1 MARLSVA
8 QGPCSAVL
16 PTVHGCHYAFQKF
29 PVFCVTLYFVCDV
42 LNILLRATRHYNF
55 VNDNISTMNPVSANI
70 MLDLLF
76 FGVELHYTIIQGI
89 GKGICERMNFV
100 DDEMRRKYRHPQL
113 T

>member
-1 MARLSVA
+1 
-8 QGPCSAVL
+8 
-16 PTVHGCHYAFQKF
+16 
-29 PVFCVTLYFVCDV
+29 
-42 LNILLRATRHYNF
+42 
-55 VNDNISTMNPVSANI
+55 MNPVSANI